1 MDRLGGEDQSTSAG
15 MGRTAFPTTHWE
27 TVLGA
32 QTGGSAD
39 PDAALE
45 ILCRH
50 YWYPLYSFARRE
62 GQSHHAAEDLTQAF
76 LARLLATGGI
86 DRVRPERGRFRTFL
100 LTALRNFITNEW
112 HRAQAAKRGGGNEL
126 LSLDFQAA
134 ESRFSVDPVDSTLT
148 PEQAFDRTW
157 ALALI
162 DQALATLQTEYAHT
176 GRGPLFEAIAP
187 LVWGG
192 GARETQVEHVERLGL
207 NGNALKVAVHRL
219 RRRLRTHLQDQVRA
233 TVSGQDEVAD
243 ELAHLMAVVSRPQSS
258 L

>member
-1 MDRLGGEDQSTSAG
+1 MDRPSSEEKRTSAG
-15 MGRTAFPTTHWE
+15 LGPTAFPTTHWE

-32 QTGGSAD
+32 QTGGSDD
-39 PDAALE
+39 PGAALE
-45 ILCRH
+45 TLCRH
-50 YWYPLYSFARRE
+50 YWYPLYSFVRRE

-76 LARLLATGGI
+76 LARLLVTGGI
-86 DRVRPERGRFRTFL
+86 DRVRPERGRFRSFL
-100 LTALRNFITNEW
+100 LTALRNFTANEW
-112 HRAQAAKRGGGNEL
+112 HRTQAVKRGGGKEV
-126 LSLDFQAA
+126 LSLDFQEA
-134 ESRFSVDPVDSTLT
+134 ETRFSVHPVDPSLT

-162 DQALATLQTEYAHT
+162 DQALATLQAEYAQT

-192 GARETQVEHVERLGL
+192 GQHESRIEQAERLGL
-207 NGNALKVAVHRL
+207 SGTALKVAVHRL

-233 TVSGQDEVAD
+233 TVSGPDEVAE
-243 ELAHLMAVVSRPQSS
+243 ELTHLMAVVSRPVSH